1 MKNKYIMSFDPYNGV
16 PVDRYDIFL
25 RSQSIKKIFKGEQVD
40 KSYEAYKMSKWY
52 TPVTDSNIAYTE
64 YLYDKLDSY
73 SNYSENLSSNMYV
86 DISNTIIVDSN
97 YSTY

>member
-1 MKNKYIMSFDPYNGV
+1 MNNKYTIGFDPYNT
-16 PVDRYDIFL
+16 DRYDIFL

-40 KSYEAYKMSKWY
+40 KSYEAYKRSKWY
-52 TPVTDSNIAYTE
+52 TPITNIAYTE
-64 YLYDKLDSY
+64 YLSDMLDKSISY
-73 SNYSENLSSNMYV
+73 SEYLSSNMYV

>member
-1 MKNKYIMSFDPYNGV
+1 MKNKYTIGFDPYNT
-16 PVDRYDIFL
+16 DRYDIFL

-40 KSYEAYKMSKWY
+40 KSYEAYKKSKWY
-52 TPVTDSNIAYTE
+52 TPITNSNIAYTE
-64 YLYDKLDSY
+64 YLLDNLNKSISY
-73 SNYSENLSSNMYV
+73 SEYLSSNMYV

>member
-1 MKNKYIMSFDPYNGV
+1 MNNKYTIGFDPYNGV

-40 KSYEAYKMSKWY
+40 KSYKAYKRSKWY

-73 SNYSENLSSNMYV
+73 INYSEYLSG
-86 DISNTIIVDSN
+86 NTYIDTSDS
-97 YSTY
+97 YMVTTY

>member
-1 MKNKYIMSFDPYNGV
+1 MKNKYTIGFDPYNEV

-40 KSYEAYKMSKWY
+40 KSYKAYKRSKWY

-73 SNYSENLSSNMYV
+73 INYSEYLSG
-86 DISNTIIVDSN
+86 NTYIDTSDS
-97 YSTY
+97 YMVTTY

>member
-1 MKNKYIMSFDPYNGV
+1 MNKYRISFDTYNK
-16 PVDRYDIFL
+16 DRYDVFL

-40 KSYEAYKMSKWY
+40 KSYEAYKRSKWY
-52 TPVTDSNIAYTE
+52 TPITNSYTE
-64 YLYDKLDSY
+64 YLLDNLNKSI
-73 SNYSENLSSNMYV
+73 NYSEYLSSNMYV

>member
-1 MKNKYIMSFDPYNGV
+1 MKNKYTISFDPYNGF

-40 KSYEAYKMSKWY
+40 KSYKAYKKSKWY
-52 TPVTDSNIAYTE
+52 TPITNSNIAYTE
-64 YLYDKLDSY
+64 YLLDNLNKSID
-73 SNYSENLSSNMYV
+73 YSEYLSSNMYV

-97 YSTY
+97 YTTY

>member
-1 MKNKYIMSFDPYNGV
+1 MKNKYTIGFDPYNGV
-16 PVDRYDIFL
+16 PVDRYDIIL

-40 KSYEAYKMSKWY
+40 KSYKAYKKSKWY
-52 TPVTDSNIAYTE
+52 TPITNSNIAYTE
-64 YLYDKLDSY
+64 YLLDNLNKSISY
-73 SNYSENLSSNMYV
+73 SEYLSSNMYV

>member
-1 MKNKYIMSFDPYNGV
+1 MKNKYTIGFDPYNGV

-40 KSYEAYKMSKWY
+40 KSYKAYKRSKWY

-73 SNYSENLSSNMYV
+73 INYSEYLSG
-86 DISNTIIVDSN
+86 NTYIDTSDS
-97 YSTY
+97 YMVTTY

>member
-1 MKNKYIMSFDPYNGV
+1 MKNKYTIGFDPYNGF

-40 KSYEAYKMSKWY
+40 KSYKAYKKSKWY
-52 TPVTDSNIAYTE
+52 TPVIDSNIAYTE

-73 SNYSENLSSNMYV
+73 INYSEYLSGNTYIDTSDTYV
-86 DISNTIIVDSN
+86 VT
-97 YSTY
+97 TY

>member
-1 MKNKYIMSFDPYNGV
+1 MISTT
-16 PVDRYDIFL
+16 DRYYVFL

-40 KSYEAYKMSKWY
+40 KFYKAYKKSKWY

-64 YLYDKLDSY
+64 YLYDNLNKSISY
-73 SNYSENLSSNMYV
+73 SDYLSSNTYV

-97 YSTY
+97 YTTY